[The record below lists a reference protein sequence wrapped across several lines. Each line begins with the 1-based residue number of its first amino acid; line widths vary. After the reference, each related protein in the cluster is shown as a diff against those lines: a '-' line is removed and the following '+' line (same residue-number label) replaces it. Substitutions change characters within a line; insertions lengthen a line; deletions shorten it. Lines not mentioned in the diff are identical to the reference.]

1 MKMQNNLGR
10 DDVNLTLSKV
20 IALGI
25 TMLSSMLLSR
35 FRTLEEYGTYSQ
47 LMLVVQLAISIF
59 TLGLPN
65 SINFFLARTESSNE
79 RKNFLSTYYIFNT
92 CLCVIMGLILF
103 LLSPIVVKYF
113 NNNAIKNFIYAL
125 LILPWATVIMSSIE
139 NILIV
144 YKKTVNL
151 ILFRVSNSI
160 LLLIVIIVAVIF
172 QLSFNIYMIMYVAVQ
187 SLYAIIVYFF
197 VYKLEN
203 RLKLSVDKKLIY
215 KILKFSIPLGL
226 ATMVGTI
233 SIEIDKLL
241 VGAFY
246 STDQLAIYT
255 NASKEMPVTII
266 ASSLTAVLMPKLVR
280 LLKNGKNNEV
290 VKLWGETIILSY
302 VFICFFTAFLFVF
315 APQIMEVLYSEKYLP
330 GVNIF
335 RIYSIVL
342 LLRVTYF
349 GMVLNSIG
357 KTKMIFYC
365 SIASLLL
372 NVVFNFL
379 FLYLFGMSGPAIATF
394 LSILIVNLVQLIFTS
409 HYLKISFKK
418 LFPWHSLGIIT
429 IFNVIL
435 GSCFYFIQGWMSIER
450 LYGSIVEAII
460 LGSIWLAIYIL
471 VFFRLIKKS
480 WNSINEN
487 IVERD

>member
-1 MKMQNNLGR
+1 M
-10 DDVNLTLSKV
+10 
-20 IALGI
+20 
-25 TMLSSMLLSR
+25 
-35 FRTLEEYGTYSQ
+35 
-47 LMLVVQLAISIF
+47 
-59 TLGLPN
+59 
-65 SINFFLARTESSNE
+65 
-79 RKNFLSTYYIFNT
+79 
-92 CLCVIMGLILF
+92 
-103 LLSPIVVKYF
+103 
-113 NNNAIKNFIYAL
+113 
-125 LILPWATVIMSSIE
+125 
-139 NILIV
+139 
-144 YKKTVNL
+144 
-151 ILFRVSNSI
+151 
-160 LLLIVIIVAVIF
+160 
-172 QLSFNIYMIMYVAVQ
+172 
-187 SLYAIIVYFF
+187 
-197 VYKLEN
+197 
-203 RLKLSVDKKLIY
+203 
-215 KILKFSIPLGL
+215 
-226 ATMVGTI
+226 
-233 SIEIDKLL
+233 

-379 FLYLFGMSGPAIATF
+379 FLYLFGMSGPAIDVYKRQ
-394 LSILIVNLVQLIFTS
+394 S
-409 HYLKISFKK
+409 
-418 LFPWHSLGIIT
+418 P
-429 IFNVIL
+429 
-435 GSCFYFIQGWMSIER
+435 
-450 LYGSIVEAII
+450 
-460 LGSIWLAIYIL
+460 
-471 VFFRLIKKS
+471 
-480 WNSINEN
+480 
-487 IVERD
+487 